1 MEEKLKLS
9 RGYII
14 ATLAMVVVG
23 IVALVVSF
31 VADPQRAWANY
42 LLNNVY
48 FVSLA
53 VGAMLFLSIQRVT
66 HSGWSAGF
74 IRVPEA
80 MGAYIPVAAV
90 LFLLLIPGAHSLYHW
105 SHSDAMAHDPLL
117 AHKAP
122 YLNLPFWVIRMVVF
136 FGLWILMTY
145 LIRRLSRNEDAG
157 SGLDFFRKGE
167 HYAKIFIFIV
177 IITFTF
183 AMIDWIMSIDAHWY
197 STIFAI
203 KNFVAA
209 FHHAS
214 IIIAFIVL
222 ILHTRGYFPFLNKYH
237 VGDFSRYI
245 FILCIIWG
253 YFWFAEF
260 MLIWYANIPE
270 ETTYFVARL
279 ERGDGFRI
287 FFFANIVINWFLPFV
302 LLMPKATA
310 RNARFVKIVIPFLI
324 VGQFVD
330 LYMQIFPGVLG
341 EQVLGFQEVGIFIG
355 FAGLFMLVTGWAL
368 TRSNLYPLNHPYLEE
383 SKNHHVA

>member
-1 MEEKLKLS
+1 MEERLKLS
-9 RGYII
+9 RIYII
-14 ATLAMVVVG
+14 ATLLMVAVG
-23 IVALVVSF
+23 VVALVTGF
-31 VADPQRAWANY
+31 LGDPQRAWANY

-53 VGAMLFLSIQRVT
+53 VGAVLFLSIQRVT

-105 SHSDAMAHDPLL
+105 SHTGELVQDPLL
-117 AHKAP
+117 NHKAP
-122 YLNLPFWVIRMVVF
+122 FLNMPFWIIRMVIYF
-136 FGLWILMTY
+136 SLWILMTW
-145 LIRRLSRNEDAG
+145 LLRRLSLKEDVAG
-157 SGLDFFRKGE
+157 GLDLFRRGE

-177 IITFTF
+177 IITFSF
-183 AMIDWIMSIDAHWY
+183 AMIDWVMSIDAHWY
-197 STIFAI
+197 STVFAI

-214 IIIAFIVL
+214 IVIAFIVL
-222 ILHTRGYFPFLNKYH
+222 LLNQRGYFPFLNASH

-245 FILCIIWG
+245 FMLCIIWG

-270 ETTYFVARL
+270 ETVYFL
-279 ERGDGFRI
+279 PRI
-287 FFFANIVINWFLPFV
+287 QGEGWRFFFFANILINWFLPFV

-310 RNARFVKIVIPFLI
+310 RNKVVVKIVIPFLI
-324 VGQFVD
+324 IGQFID
-330 LYMQIFPGVLG
+330 LYVQIFPGTVGVRL
-341 EQVLGFQEVGIFIG
+341 LGFQEIGTFIG
-355 FAGLFMLVTGWAL
+355 FAGLFMLVTGFAL
-368 TRSNLYPLNHPYLEE
+368 SRASLYPVNHPYLEE
-383 SKNHHVA
+383 CKHHHT

>member
-1 MEEKLKLS
+1 MEERLKLS
-9 RGYII
+9 RIYII
-14 ATLAMVVVG
+14 GTLTMIAIGIAAMVIAFSG
-23 IVALVVSF
+23 
-31 VADPQRAWANY
+31 DPQRAWANY

-48 FVSLA
+48 FLSLA

-105 SHSDAMAHDPLL
+105 SHVDAVSHDPLL

-122 YLNLPFWVIRMVVF
+122 YLNLPFWVTRMVVY
-136 FGLWILMTY
+136 FGLWILMTG
-145 LIRRLSRNEDAG
+145 LLRRLSRKEDQ
-157 SGLDFFRKGE
+157 SGGITYFKKGE
-167 HYAKIFIFIV
+167 HYARIYIFIV

-183 AMIDWIMSIDAHWY
+183 AMIDWVMSIDAHWY

-203 KNFVAA
+203 RNFVAA

-214 IIIAFIVL
+214 IVIAFVVL
-222 ILHTRGYFPFLNKYH
+222 ILHQRGYFPFLTKYH

-245 FILCIIWG
+245 FMLCIIWG
-253 YFWFAEF
+253 YFWFSEF

-270 ETTYFVARL
+270 ETVYFVTRL
-279 ERGDGFRI
+279 RGEGWRT
-287 FFFANIVINWFLPFV
+287 FFFANILINWFLPFV

-310 RNARFVKIVIPFLI
+310 QNKLVVKIVIPFLI
-324 VGQFVD
+324 VGQFID
-330 LYMQIFPGVLG
+330 LYMQIFPGTVG
-341 EQVLGFQEVGIFIG
+341 KQVLGFQEIGMFIG
-355 FAGLFMLVTGWAL
+355 FAGLFMLVIGYAL
-368 TRSNLYPLNHPYLEE
+368 TRASLYPVNHPYLGEC
-383 SKNHHVA
+383 KNHHT